1 MNMLLLI
8 AVTSTLAL
16 ILLIVS
22 MLCIAT
28 SEKNNFT
35 KTVFRIGF
43 SIVSVLMILDVIQ
56 IVLYAVM
63 TVIQLSL

>member
-22 MLCIAT
+22 MLCIAI

-35 KTVFRIGF
+35 KTVSRIGF

-56 IVLYAVM
+56 IVLYAVI